1 MPKQTIRLYLFFTF
15 LTKFGL
21 SFIFAT
27 YTIFLLSRG
36 LNLFEINLVNFV
48 FYTTLFL
55 FEIPTGAV
63 ADVFGRKMSFIL
75 ACMFAALSAFTYA
88 TATTITGFI
97 IAEAVGAIG
106 ITLSSGAFQAWLVD
120 KLAYH
125 AYTEP
130 LGPIFTREQQ
140 VSSFAMILGAMSG
153 AWLADFNMTFPW
165 IGAGIIALIA
175 GFLATVL
182 MKEEYF
188 IRERFAL
195 AQGIASIKKTIR
207 VSFEYGSK
215 HAVVRFIIIMGV
227 IQYAAIQAA
236 NMQWQPFFAPALP
249 NKTSLGIIFAGI
261 SLAAMLGATLST
273 RIQKIIGSEKAT
285 LILSQCIIGAGI
297 VGAAIIGSFPIALT
311 VFLIHEIG
319 RGLYAP
325 VKDQYLNAH
334 IPSET
339 RATLISFGSMSN
351 HIGGMIG
358 LLASGALAQYYSIPT
373 AWVISG
379 GALII
384 GTPWFMRPKVIAAIT
399 PSSI

>member
-1 MPKQTIRLYLFFTF
+1 MPQKTIRLYLFFTF
-15 LTKFGL
+15 LTKFGQ

-55 FEIPTGAV
+55 FEIPTGAI

-75 ACMFAALSAFTYA
+75 ACLFAAASSLLYA
-88 TATTITGFI
+88 ATQSFAGFAL
-97 IAEAVGAIG
+97 AEALGAIG
-106 ITLSSGAFQAWLVD
+106 ITLASGAFQAWLVD
-120 KLAYH
+120 KLKYH
-125 AYTEP
+125 DYTEP
-130 LGPIFTREQQ
+130 LGPIFTREHQIG
-140 VSSFAMILGAMSG
+140 SLALILGAMGG
-153 AWLADFNMTFPW
+153 AWLADFHIAWPW

-188 IRERFAL
+188 VRERFSFSHS
-195 AQGIASIKKTIR
+195 IASIKKTIR
-207 VSFEYGSK
+207 VSIDYGSK
-215 HAVVRFIIIMGV
+215 HAVVRFILVMGV
-227 IQYAAIQAA
+227 IQYITIQAA

-249 NKTSLGIIFAGI
+249 NKTSLGFIFAGI

-273 RIQKIIGSEKAT
+273 RIQKIMGSEQRT
-285 LILSQCIIGAGI
+285 MILSQCIIGAGI
-297 VGAAIIGSFPIALT
+297 LAAALIGSFPVALT
-311 VFLIHEIG
+311 VFLVHEIG
-319 RGLYAP
+319 RGLFAP
-325 VKDQYLNAH
+325 VKDTYLNKH

-339 RATLISFGSMSN
+339 RATLISFESMSH

-373 AWVISG
+373 AWIVSG
-379 GALII
+379 GFLIVVTLLFI
-384 GTPWFMRPKVIAAIT
+384 GRVRSAPVL
-399 PSSI
+399 